1 MPSAN
6 STFSMAAGMNLEEE
20 GLEGT
25 PLHALG
31 NCGSCQRGEL
41 WLATLHPW
49 SLICPASQTSHL
61 SFLPALF
68 GPSLALS
75 PVWAEYLVPQDL
87 DACYCHR
94 NSAAPWG
101 GYSSFPFLLTP
112 SFGTLWCFLRVGSR
126 GDRLADDPRL
136 GAMEVEANGETL
148 GSCSTPR
155 ALLWCLWPQSSCSC
169 GSGCVWPHM
178 APTLHTWMH
187 IRHLGPGCAI
197 RHSLGPRGLP
207 GVGILASW
215 LSPLFS

>member
-1 MPSAN
+1 
-6 STFSMAAGMNLEEE
+6 MAAGMNLEEE

-112 SFGTLWCFLRVGSR
+112 SFGR
-126 GDRLADDPRL
+126 DPVVFSE
-136 GAMEVEANGETL
+136 G
-148 GSCSTPR
+148 
-155 ALLWCLWPQSSCSC
+155 
-169 GSGCVWPHM
+169 
-178 APTLHTWMH
+178 
-187 IRHLGPGCAI
+187 
-197 RHSLGPRGLP
+197 
-207 GVGILASW
+207 GVQR
-215 LSPLFS
+215 